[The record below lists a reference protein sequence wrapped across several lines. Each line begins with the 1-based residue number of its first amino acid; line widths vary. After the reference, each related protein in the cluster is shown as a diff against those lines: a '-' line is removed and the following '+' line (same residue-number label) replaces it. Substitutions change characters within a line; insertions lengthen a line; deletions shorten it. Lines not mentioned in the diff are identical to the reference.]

1 VKKYLWLFVAAP
13 LLLPPFVCGLGEKKG
28 DLDLAQGTWVV
39 VSVEADGKP
48 FNKEQVE
55 QIKSWDLVITG
66 NKVVVKIP
74 PEKLKRKEAP
84 TISFKID
91 PMTKPKSVD
100 IKVQEG
106 DSEYNY
112 NGIYSLEGD
121 KLTICIGLGKDP
133 VGKNSER
140 PTEFTTKE
148 NSNRMLGQFKRKVK

>member
-1 VKKYLWLFVAAP
+1 
-13 LLLPPFVCGLGEKKG
+13 VCGLGEKKG

-48 FNKEQVE
+48 FDKDQVE
-55 QIKSWDLVITG
+55 QIKSCDLVITG

-74 PEKLKRKEAP
+74 PEQLKGKDFPA
-84 TISFKID
+84 TVSFKID

-100 IKVQEG
+100 IKVQQR
-106 DSEYNY
+106 DREYNY
-112 NGIYSLEGD
+112 KGIYSLEGD
-121 KLTICIGLGKDP
+121 KLTVCIGLGDP
-133 VGKNSER
+133 KGAGTGINSER